1 LEVIGSTPILLGSSS
16 ALRPPLLAEAN
27 ASTATG
33 GATRSRKRQ
42 SKRQHIRGDSWIRQH
57 AHYSWKPTPARPRGE
72 RPARGDGK
80 TSASSPTRVE
90 ANASDPLAETAKQAP
105 AHPWGL
111 VETPARP
118 ILVEANASTATGGAT
133 RSRKRQNKRQHI
145 RGDSW
150 KRQHAHDHERNVR
163 GLGRSPNPRT
173 RGPPEQ
179 SEGPPSER

>member
-1 LEVIGSTPILLGSSS
+1 
-16 ALRPPLLAEAN
+16 
-27 ASTATG
+27 
-33 GATRSRKRQ
+33 
-42 SKRQHIRGDSWIRQH
+42 
-57 AHYSWKPTPARPRGE
+57 
-72 RPARGDGK
+72 
-80 TSASSPTRVE
+80 VE

-150 KRQHAHDHERNVR
+150 KRQHAHDHERNVQIIKDESQQET
-163 GLGRSPNPRT
+163 LQTSSNAELVSPI
-173 RGPPEQ
+173 
-179 SEGPPSER
+179 PSSNIPAEALQFSYVSAVQHLVN